1 MTSPWFAQQKK
12 KKGRFVLSV
21 RKMSTP
27 VPTVVEETV
36 RPIAGFSPTVWGNHF
51 LKSASDFKA
60 IDATTQEQY
69 EALKQEV
76 RMMITATADKIAD
89 KLHLI
94 DAVQRLGV
102 AYHFEKEI
110 EDELEKILD
119 HLDNDSIGDDDFYA
133 LSLSFRLLRQQGVK
147 ISCDVFEKFKNNEG
161 KFKASMIDDVQ
172 VMLSLYEAAHLAIN
186 GEDILDEA
194 IVFTTTHLK
203 SMVSHAS
210 PNLAEQINHALKLP
224 LRKALPRL
232 EARYFLDVYS
242 RGDMHDKSLLKFAKL
257 DFNLLQATHQ
267 KEVSDMTRWWIDL
280 DFSTK
285 LPYARDR
292 IVELYFWILMGAYYE
307 PKYGFGRIFMSKL
320 ISMISILDDTFD
332 AYGTYDELKLF
343 VEAVKRWDIGAIDT
357 LPEYMKF
364 IYKSL
369 LDVYD
374 KAEES
379 LAKEGR
385 SSYGVKYVKQTME
398 ESIMMYFSEAKW
410 LHEGFLPKIEEY
422 EGVALGSSG
431 VLTLATASFVD
442 MGDIATKEAFEWLIK
457 KPKIVV
463 AAQTIGRLMDDIASH
478 EFEQKRGHIPS
489 AVECYM
495 KQHGVS
501 EEEAKKALKIQV
513 DNAWKDIN
521 EELLSPT
528 AVSLPLLERI
538 LNLARVCHFM
548 YEDGDRYTQPLLM
561 KDQVAL
567 VLKDPVTL

>member
-1 MTSPWFAQQKK
+1 
-12 KKGRFVLSV
+12 
-21 RKMSTP
+21 MSTP

-60 IDATTQEQY
+60 IDATTQELY
-69 EALKQEV
+69 EALKQEI

-119 HLDNDSIGDDDFYA
+119 HLDNDNIGGDDFYT

-161 KFKASMIDDVQ
+161 KFKASMINDVQ

-232 EARYFLDVYS
+232 EARYFLDVCS
-242 RGDMHDKSLLKFAKL
+242 RGDRHDKSLLKFAKL
-257 DFNLLQATHQ
+257 DFNLLQAAHQ
-267 KEVSDMTRWWIDL
+267 KEVSDMT
-280 DFSTK
+280 
-285 LPYARDR
+285 
-292 IVELYFWILMGAYYE
+292 
-307 PKYGFGRIFMSKL
+307 
-320 ISMISILDDTFD
+320 
-332 AYGTYDELKLF
+332 
-343 VEAVKRWDIGAIDT
+343 RWDIGAIDT

-501 EEEAKKALKIQV
+501 EEEAKKALRIQV

>member
-1 MTSPWFAQQKK
+1 
-12 KKGRFVLSV
+12 
-21 RKMSTP
+21 MSTP

-60 IDATTQEQY
+60 IDATTQELY

-119 HLDNDSIGDDDFYA
+119 HLDNDNIGGDDFYT

-161 KFKASMIDDVQ
+161 KFKASMINDVQ

-232 EARYFLDVYS
+232 EARYFLDVCS

-257 DFNLLQATHQ
+257 DFNLLQAAHQ

-285 LPYARDR
+285 LAYARDR

-307 PKYGFGRIFMSKL
+307 PKYAFGRIFMSKL

-385 SSYGVKYVKQTME
+385 SSYGVKYVKQT
-398 ESIMMYFSEAKW
+398 
-410 LHEGFLPKIEEY
+410 
-422 EGVALGSSG
+422 
-431 VLTLATASFVD
+431 
-442 MGDIATKEAFEWLIK
+442 
-457 KPKIVV
+457 
-463 AAQTIGRLMDDIASH
+463 
-478 EFEQKRGHIPS
+478 FEQKRGHIPS

-501 EEEAKKALKIQV
+501 EEEAKKALRIQV

>member
-1 MTSPWFAQQKK
+1 
-12 KKGRFVLSV
+12 
-21 RKMSTP
+21 MSTP

-60 IDATTQEQY
+60 IDATTQELY

-119 HLDNDSIGDDDFYA
+119 HLDNDNIGGDDFYT

-161 KFKASMIDDVQ
+161 KFKASMINDVQ

-232 EARYFLDVYS
+232 EARYFLDVCS

-257 DFNLLQATHQ
+257 DFNLLQAAHQ

-285 LPYARDR
+285 LAYARDR

-307 PKYGFGRIFMSKL
+307 PKYAFGRIFMSKL

-501 EEEAKKALKIQV
+501 EEEAKKALRIQV

>member
-1 MTSPWFAQQKK
+1 
-12 KKGRFVLSV
+12 
-21 RKMSTP
+21 MSTP

-60 IDATTQEQY
+60 IDATTQELY

-119 HLDNDSIGDDDFYA
+119 HLDNDNIG
-133 LSLSFRLLRQQGVK
+133 
-147 ISCDVFEKFKNNEG
+147 DVFEKFKNNEG
-161 KFKASMIDDVQ
+161 KFKASMINDVQ

-232 EARYFLDVYS
+232 EARYFLDVCS

-257 DFNLLQATHQ
+257 DFNLLQAAHQ

-285 LPYARDR
+285 LAYARDR

-307 PKYGFGRIFMSKL
+307 PKYAFGRIFMSKL

-501 EEEAKKALKIQV
+501 EEEAKKALRIQV

>member
-1 MTSPWFAQQKK
+1 
-12 KKGRFVLSV
+12 
-21 RKMSTP
+21 MSTP
-27 VPTVVEETV
+27 VPTAVEESV

-76 RMMITATADKIAD
+76 RMMVTATADKIAD

-119 HLDNDSIGDDDFYA
+119 HLDNDSIGDDDFYT

-224 LRKALPRL
+224 LRKAPPRL
-232 EARYFLDVYS
+232 EARYFLDVCS
-242 RGDMHDKSLLKFAKL
+242 RGDMHDKSLIKFAKL
-257 DFNLLQATHQ
+257 DFNLLQAAHQ
-267 KEVSDMTRWWIDL
+267 KEVSDMTR
-280 DFSTK
+280 
-285 LPYARDR
+285 
-292 IVELYFWILMGAYYE
+292 
-307 PKYGFGRIFMSKL
+307 IFMSKL
-320 ISMISILDDTFD
+320 KSMISILDDTFD

-364 IYKSL
+364 IYMSL
-369 LDVYD
+369 LDIYD

-398 ESIMMYFSEAKW
+398 ESIMMYFIEAKW

-457 KPKIVV
+457 KPKI
-463 AAQTIGRLMDDIASH
+463 
-478 EFEQKRGHIPS
+478 FEQKRGHIPS

-501 EEEAKKALKIQV
+501 EEEAKKALKIHV
-513 DNAWKDIN
+513 DNAWKVIN

-528 AVSLPLLERI
+528 AMSLPLLERI

>member
-1 MTSPWFAQQKK
+1 
-12 KKGRFVLSV
+12 
-21 RKMSTP
+21 MSTP

-60 IDATTQEQY
+60 IDATTQELY
-69 EALKQEV
+69 EALKQEI

-119 HLDNDSIGDDDFYA
+119 HLDNDNIGGDDFYT

-161 KFKASMIDDVQ
+161 KFKASMINDVQ

-232 EARYFLDVYS
+232 EARYFLDVCS
-242 RGDMHDKSLLKFAKL
+242 RGDRHDKSLLKFAKL
-257 DFNLLQATHQ
+257 DFNLLQAAHQ

-307 PKYGFGRIFMSKL
+307 PKYAFGRIFMSKL

-385 SSYGVKYVKQTME
+385 SSYGVKYME

-501 EEEAKKALKIQV
+501 EEEAKKALRIQV

>member
-1 MTSPWFAQQKK
+1 
-12 KKGRFVLSV
+12 
-21 RKMSTP
+21 MSTP

-60 IDATTQEQY
+60 IDATTQELY

-119 HLDNDSIGDDDFYA
+119 HLDNDNIGGDDFYT

-161 KFKASMIDDVQ
+161 KFKASMINDVQ

-232 EARYFLDVYS
+232 EARYFLDVCS
-242 RGDMHDKSLLKFAKL
+242 RGDRHDKSLLKFAKL
-257 DFNLLQATHQ
+257 DFNLLQAAHQ

-307 PKYGFGRIFMSKL
+307 PKYAFGRIFMSKL

-501 EEEAKKALKIQV
+501 EEEAKKALRIQV

>member
-1 MTSPWFAQQKK
+1 
-12 KKGRFVLSV
+12 
-21 RKMSTP
+21 MSTP
-27 VPTVVEETV
+27 VPTAVEESV

-76 RMMITATADKIAD
+76 RMMVTATPDKIAD

-102 AYHFEKEI
+102 AYHFQKEI

-119 HLDNDSIGDDDFYA
+119 HLDNDSIGDDDFYT
-133 LSLSFRLLRQQGVK
+133 LSVSFRLLRQQGVK

-203 SMVSHAS
+203 SIVSHAS

-232 EARYFLDVYS
+232 EARYFLDVCS

-257 DFNLLQATHQ
+257 DFNLLQAAHQ

-280 DFSTK
+280 DFSSK

-292 IVELYFWILMGAYYE
+292 IVELYFWILMGAYHE
-307 PKYGFGRIFMSKL
+307 PKYAFGRIFMSKL

-369 LDVYD
+369 LGVYD
-374 KAEES
+374 EAEES

-501 EEEAKKALKIQV
+501 EEEAKKALRIQV

>member
-1 MTSPWFAQQKK
+1 
-12 KKGRFVLSV
+12 
-21 RKMSTP
+21 MSTP

-60 IDATTQEQY
+60 IDATTQELY

-119 HLDNDSIGDDDFYA
+119 HLDNDNIGGDDFYT

-161 KFKASMIDDVQ
+161 KFKASMINDVQ

-232 EARYFLDVYS
+232 EARYFLDVCS

-257 DFNLLQATHQ
+257 DFNLLQAAHQ

-285 LPYARDR
+285 LAYARDR

-307 PKYGFGRIFMSKL
+307 PKYAFGRIFMSKL

-385 SSYGVKYVKQTME
+385 SSYGVKYME

-501 EEEAKKALKIQV
+501 EEEAKKALRIQV

>member
-1 MTSPWFAQQKK
+1 
-12 KKGRFVLSV
+12 
-21 RKMSTP
+21 MSTP

-60 IDATTQEQY
+60 IDATTQELY
-69 EALKQEV
+69 EALKQEI

-119 HLDNDSIGDDDFYA
+119 HLDNDNIGGDDFYT

-161 KFKASMIDDVQ
+161 KFKASMINDVQ

-232 EARYFLDVYS
+232 EARYFLDVCS
-242 RGDMHDKSLLKFAKL
+242 RGDRHDKSLLKFAKL
-257 DFNLLQATHQ
+257 DFNLLQAAHQ

-307 PKYGFGRIFMSKL
+307 PKYAFGRIFMSKL

-501 EEEAKKALKIQV
+501 EEEAKKALRIQV